1 MSQMLANKYFT
12 KLHFSLQNKKKSKRN
27 SLVAWERCETIV
39 TAYRLIFTKQNNGG
53 MYMFMNTLC

>member
-12 KLHFSLQNKKKSKRN
+12 KLHFCLQKKKEQKKLTSALGTLWN
-27 SLVAWERCETIV
+27 YCHGI
-39 TAYRLIFTKQNNGG
+39 IFTKQNNSG